1 MSGPDIDNGAPA
13 TSAAETAWIVFMA
26 GGAVFA
32 VDLPRV
38 AEIIEPERW
47 AGIPRPAPW
56 IEGLLYHH
64 GEALAIVNAGS
75 LLEGTATPRGG
86 AAVVIRMSDPSLR
99 VGLLVDR
106 VIGTWRQGPAEA
118 PPAEAPFVAG
128 VWERGGRVVNLLD
141 PGVLLESVTKVF
153 QAPSGPVATGQA
165 GAHNRS
171 IDVPGEPG
179 ANQIGRTKPWL

>member
-1 MSGPDIDNGAPA
+1 VSEVEIDGEAAGAAGP
-13 TSAAETAWIVFMA
+13 STARIVFMA

-64 GEALAIVNAGS
+64 GEALAIVNAGA
-75 LLEGTATPRGG
+75 LLEGNPTPRGG
-86 AAVVIRMSDPSLR
+86 AASVIRMSDPRLR

-106 VIGTWRQGPAEA
+106 VVGTWRKGPAEA
-118 PPAEAPFVAG
+118 PPAGAPFVAG
-128 VWERGGRVVNLLD
+128 VWEREGRVVNLLD
-141 PGVLLESVTKVF
+141 ADALLARVTKAF
-153 QAPSGPVATGQA
+153 QG
-165 GAHNRS
+165 
-171 IDVPGEPG
+171 
-179 ANQIGRTKPWL
+179 

>member
-1 MSGPDIDNGAPA
+1 MSEQEIEGEAVEEAGAR
-13 TSAAETAWIVFMA
+13 TARIVFLA

-64 GEALAIVNAGS
+64 GEALAVVNAGA
-75 LLEGTATPRGG
+75 LLEGASTPRGG
-86 AAVVIRMSDPSLR
+86 AAAVIRMSDPSLR

-106 VIGTWRQGPAEA
+106 VVGTWRKGPAEA
-118 PPAEAPFVAG
+118 PPTGAPFVSG
-128 VWERGGRVVNLLD
+128 VWEREGRVVSLLD
-141 PGVLLESVTKVF
+141 AEALLGHVNKAF
-153 QAPSGPVATGQA
+153 QG
-165 GAHNRS
+165 
-171 IDVPGEPG
+171 
-179 ANQIGRTKPWL
+179 